1 MTETGPIL
9 EIKGLVSCYGPTEVL
24 HGIDLHVS
32 RGEIVTVLGA
42 NGAGKTTLLRCISGV
57 QPVRAG
63 TMRFLGQDLKAV
75 PDHGRAA
82 IGIAHAPEGRHIFQE
97 ISVEE
102 NLLLGA
108 FSRRDDTAGDL
119 AHVYEL
125 FPILKTK
132 RGQLAGWLSCGQ
144 QQMLAIGRAIMA
156 KPQLMIFDEPS
167 MGLAPVLVD
176 QVLEVITTL
185 RDDGATLLIVEQNA
199 FAALSIA
206 DRGYVIETGSIV
218 LSDDAQSLLA
228 NPEMRAAY
236 LG

>member
-1 MTETGPIL
+1 MTESEPIL
-9 EIKGLVSCYGPTEVL
+9 EINGLVSSYGPTRVL
-24 HGIDLHVS
+24 HDIDLNVS

-57 QPVRAG
+57 QPVRGG
-63 TMRFLGQDLKAV
+63 TIRFLGRDMKGVA
-75 PDHGRAA
+75 DHQRAGL
-82 IGIAHAPEGRHIFQE
+82 GIAHAPEGRHIFE
-97 ISVEE
+97 ELSVEE

-108 FSRRDDTAGDL
+108 FSRRDDATGDL
-119 AHVYEL
+119 THVYEL

-132 RGQLAGWLSCGQ
+132 RNQLAGGLSGGQ

-206 DRGYVIETGSIV
+206 DRGYVIEQGKIV